1 MCILT
6 SYGCCVKLKAGQN
19 TFLAVSVVFLNF
31 SSFFRF
37 RQKTKFGMPLPY
49 PMLPYSVLTN
59 ITDIVGMPLPYSVP
73 QTDVNYVV
81 GIL

>member
-1 MCILT
+1 
-6 SYGCCVKLKAGQN
+6 
-19 TFLAVSVVFLNF
+19 
-31 SSFFRF
+31 
-37 RQKTKFGMPLPY
+37 MPLPY